1 MGGYRRQRG
10 VQSWWRSEAEIR
22 RDVDEELTFHI
33 ETRVRELVASG
44 VSMDAARAEAEREF
58 GDLEDARTYMVAIE
72 AGQQRRV
79 RVREVLLSVVQDV
92 RVGWRSLVRDRGF
105 AAVAVATLAL
115 GIGAN
120 SAMYTLVDGVL
131 LRDLPYHRPDELVA
145 VSPGHSFMRAEY
157 ALARERLSA
166 VASLGGYQAG
176 VGLSVADDGDAVR
189 LIGALVSANLLET
202 LGVEPFGRG
211 FAREH
216 EQAGRGDV
224 ALISHRLWRGRYGGD
239 PAALGS
245 RIVIEGTPHRIVGV
259 LPNGFAFPDDNT
271 DIWLPATIDAGELGT
286 YWGIGGM
293 NALGRLRP
301 GATIEQVQAELRVL
315 GNDMRL
321 ENPFWTPKPG
331 YRSDNIVMPLHDAVV
346 DNARP
351 MLLVLMGAVLLVWLI
366 ACANVGNLMLA
377 RGLTRERELAVR
389 MALGAGHSRVIRQL
403 ITESTMLASIG
414 GAVGL
419 ALGWILLR
427 ALVPHL
433 PADLP
438 RLDGVRIDARAL
450 CFTTAA
456 SLLAAITFGVLPAL
470 RVVPRHF
477 TSALKEGV
485 RTGTGVRSRRLS
497 SVVVIAEVALA
508 MVLVAAAGLLVRSLS
523 NLSRVDTGFVS
534 DHVITA
540 RLSPPAALYREPGRR
555 LAFYEQV
562 LDRIHGSAVVT
573 NVALTKQLP
582 FDGELSLSAAAVEFV
597 TIDPNELP
605 VFELRAIT
613 PEYFRTLRIPL
624 LEGRSFTSADQSGA
638 MPAAIVD
645 RATAERF
652 WPGESALGKRVGRP
666 WLQEWRTVVGVVGAV
681 RNNELKGESTL
692 ALYVPLAQEPSSA
705 AVLVVRT
712 GARLQTIAPLLRD
725 VVREV
730 DPGVPVSDVRPFG
743 ELVSDAAGR
752 ERVAALLIGAFA
764 GLAMLLGA
772 VGLYG
777 VLSYAVTQRAHELSV
792 RRALGAT
799 RRHLLAMVL
808 RDGLALALVGVAI
821 GVPAAGLA
829 ARALHSLLYGVDA
842 ADPLNLAVVTMVLLA
857 TCTAAAL
864 VPALRSLRA
873 QPADALRG

>member
-1 MGGYRRQRG
+1 
-10 VQSWWRSEAEIR
+10 
-22 RDVDEELTFHI
+22 
-33 ETRVRELVASG
+33 
-44 VSMDAARAEAEREF
+44 
-58 GDLEDARTYMVAIE
+58 
-72 AGQQRRV
+72 
-79 RVREVLLSVVQDV
+79 
-92 RVGWRSLVRDRGF
+92 
-105 AAVAVATLAL
+105 
-115 GIGAN
+115 
-120 SAMYTLVDGVL
+120 
-131 LRDLPYHRPDELVA
+131 
-145 VSPGHSFMRAEY
+145 
-157 ALARERLSA
+157 
-166 VASLGGYQAG
+166 
-176 VGLSVADDGDAVR
+176 
-189 LIGALVSANLLET
+189 
-202 LGVEPFGRG
+202 
-211 FAREH
+211 
-216 EQAGRGDV
+216 
-224 ALISHRLWRGRYGGD
+224 
-239 PAALGS
+239 
-245 RIVIEGTPHRIVGV
+245 
-259 LPNGFAFPDDNT
+259 
-271 DIWLPATIDAGELGT
+271 
-286 YWGIGGM
+286 
-293 NALGRLRP
+293 
-301 GATIEQVQAELRVL
+301 
-315 GNDMRL
+315 
-321 ENPFWTPKPG
+321 
-331 YRSDNIVMPLHDAVV
+331 
-346 DNARP
+346 
-351 MLLVLMGAVLLVWLI
+351 
-366 ACANVGNLMLA
+366 
-377 RGLTRERELAVR
+377 
-389 MALGAGHSRVIRQL
+389 
-403 ITESTMLASIG
+403 
-414 GAVGL
+414 
-419 ALGWILLR
+419 
-427 ALVPHL
+427 
-433 PADLP
+433 
-438 RLDGVRIDARAL
+438 
-450 CFTTAA
+450 
-456 SLLAAITFGVLPAL
+456 
-470 RVVPRHF
+470 
-477 TSALKEGV
+477 LKEGV

-743 ELVSDAAGR
+743 ELVSDAVGR